1 MNKIINVKN
10 TTRDCYG
17 DIVCAYESK
26 LFSEGYNVSDFPIV
40 KDINVDGEVWY
51 RVIELLDSVEELNN

>member
-1 MNKIINVKN
+1 MA
-10 TTRDCYG
+10 D
-17 DIVCAYESK
+17 YETK

>member
-1 MNKIINVKN
+1 MNKIINVRS

-17 DIVCAYESK
+17 IVMADYETK